1 MSKNKFILAG
11 LLLGAVAMGTACK
24 STSAAER
31 NEPMEPTTA
40 PAHQATPP
48 AANPNPTPGTGGAGM
63 DDSSGIVTPYT
74 VPQEDRAGTGGS
86 GYDDAVTN
94 PNASDT
100 SNSKLKA
107 RPDIRDQDPVVDPG
121 TGGSGYEKDGTLF
134 RQDNTLSGDK
144 FPGDHNVP
152 Q

>member
-11 LLLGAVAMGTACK
+11 LLVGAMALGTACK
-24 STSAAER
+24 STSSAER
-31 NEPMEPTTA
+31 NEPTEPM
-40 PAHQATPP
+40 PAQPSTPP
-48 AANPNPTPGTGGAGM
+48 AANPNPAPPGTGGAGM
-63 DDSSGIVTPYT
+63 DDKTGIVAPYT

-94 PNASDT
+94 PSASDT
-100 SNSKLKA
+100 SNSKLHKM
-107 RPDIRDQDPVVDPG
+107 PDVRDQDPVTDPA

-134 RQDNTLSGDK
+134 HQDNTLSGDK
-144 FPGDHNVP
+144 FPGDHHVP